1 MKIKEYVVV
10 EELSI
15 KDLEEAVNGYIEE
28 GWEPF
33 GSPVVFND
41 HDMHRTHY
49 HQAMIHHG
57 PIDDD

>member
-1 MKIKEYVVV
+1 MEYYLVSDVDHDGF
-10 EELSI
+10 LNH
-15 KDLEEAVNGYIEE
+15 VNKLIEK
-28 GWEPF
+28 GWKPF

-41 HDMHRTHY
+41 HDMDRTHY